1 MADTPIVHVDR
12 DAVNERILA
21 KEVKADF
28 RRVEAAS
35 VKMVTYFTS
44 AEAKRLFVR
53 FFSTLQLN
61 VHFIS
66 VIARTKL
73 KHEDVEQVE
82 ATLRELLEAL
92 AGNLNTA
99 IDGAEVL
106 FKNNGITRFATY
118 DTQPLELEV
127 GISSP
132 SGRRYFEVLGKFDQ
146 LMPLLQT
153 LEIHELITLRDA
165 DLQRAS
171 LKREIRSIAIRARN
185 LATGLRR
192 RMNEFSGKEAWREQ
206 SKSARP
212 PGLIFTVKSQEHPGG
227 AVEGAA
233 PAGIEALDLKVTS
246 PEGILAADG
255 ELSLHDGE
263 KIPLRKADASQAQS
277 ETLARIER

>member
-1 MADTPIVHVDR
+1 MADTPIVHVNQ
-12 DAVNERILA
+12 DAVNDRILA

-35 VKMVTYFTS
+35 VIMVTHFTS

-73 KHEDVEQVE
+73 KHEDIEQAE
-82 ATLRELLEAL
+82 AALRELLEAL
-92 AGNLNTA
+92 AGDLNTA
-99 IDGAEVL
+99 IDNAEVL

-118 DTQPLELEV
+118 DTKPLELEV
-127 GISSP
+127 GIHSP
-132 SGRRYFEVLGKFDQ
+132 SGRRYFEALGKFDQ

-165 DLQRAS
+165 DLQRAG
-171 LKREIRSIAIRARN
+171 LKREVRGVAIRARN

-192 RMNEFSGKEAWREQ
+192 RMNGFSAKEAGREQ
-206 SKSARP
+206 SKSARLP
-212 PGLIFTVKSQEHPGG
+212 DMIFTNESQEHPGG
-227 AVEGAA
+227 AGAG
-233 PAGIEALDLKVTS
+233 PAVAEVLELKVTA
-246 PEGILAADG
+246 PDGALAADAG
-255 ELSLHDGE
+255 LSRHDAE
-263 KIPLRKADASQAQS
+263 KIPHREADASPQA
-277 ETLARIER
+277 